1 MNPWLL
7 VAALLTF
14 GVGLAHS
21 CLGERYVLT
30 RLFRRTALP
39 KLMGSEGAMRR
50 VLRFAWH
57 LTTVAW
63 WGFGALLVLFAME
76 GRFDSRRPTL
86 LVVAGTFAVS
96 AAITGFTSRGRHLAW
111 MVFLAIAAIA
121 WWAA

>member
-1 MNPWLL
+1 MNAWLL

-14 GVGLAHS
+14 LVGLAHS
-21 CLGERYVLT
+21 YLGERFVLS

-63 WGFGALLVLFAME
+63 WGFAALLVLLAAE
-76 GRFDSRRPTL
+76 GVDARRAAL
-86 LVVAGTFAVS
+86 LSVAVTFAVS
-96 AAITGFTSRGRHLAW
+96 AAVAGVTSRGRHLAW
-111 MVFLAIAAIA
+111 VVFSAIAAIA
-121 WWAA
+121 WWVA